1 MSEFKKN
8 TIATDEDF
16 FKLSSR
22 VYDNDYL
29 HKGAEIK
36 GKGGKKWIVIESI
49 DADCQKV
56 KNGLQA
62 IAVVPANKYDEN
74 AT

>member
-22 VYDNDYL
+22 VYDDDYL

-36 GKGGKKWIVIESI
+36 GVG
-49 DADCQKV
+49 V
-56 KNGLQA
+56 KNG
-62 IAVVPANKYDEN
+62 
-74 AT
+74 